1 MSRKRNSRATTSH
14 RHNGNVVELTQALYL
29 NGRAMQEG
37 PKRKTWSRHD
47 LKFVK
52 PLTPAQEEM
61 FRDFIEGNNVFAHGS
76 AGTGKSFVA
85 LFLAMQEML
94 RVESQ
99 IDRVIIVR
107 SAVPARDV
115 GFLPGTLEEKNAVYE
130 QPYRDIFAD
139 LFGKKSTYD
148 DMKDAGYIEFVTTSF
163 IRGMTW
169 DNAIVV
175 FDEVQNANWEEAN
188 TVMTRIGDSSRIII
202 CGDVK
207 QNDLL
212 YKKMDKTGISTLLEV
227 TKRMPDFTN
236 VTFTR
241 HDIVRSDFVK
251 QFIIAC
257 EDLGV

>member
-1 MSRKRNSRATTSH
+1 MN
-14 RHNGNVVELTQALYL
+14 
-29 NGRAMQEG
+29 
-37 PKRKTWSRHD
+37 
-47 LKFVK
+47 
-52 PLTPAQEEM
+52 
-61 FRDFIEGNNVFAHGS
+61 
-76 AGTGKSFVA
+76 
-85 LFLAMQEML
+85 
-94 RVESQ
+94 
-99 IDRVIIVR
+99 
-107 SAVPARDV
+107 
-115 GFLPGTLEEKNAVYE
+115 
-130 QPYRDIFAD
+130 
-139 LFGKKSTYD
+139 
-148 DMKDAGYIEFVTTSF
+148 
-163 IRGMTW
+163 W
-169 DNAIVV
+169 DKAIVV

>member
-1 MSRKRNSRATTSH
+1 
-14 RHNGNVVELTQALYL
+14 VVELTQALYL
-29 NGRAMQEG
+29 NGKAIQEG
-37 PKRKTWSRHD
+37 PKRKSWSRHD
-47 LKFVK
+47 IKHIK

-61 FRDFIEGNNVFAHGS
+61 FQDFMNGNNVFAHGS
-76 AGTGKSFVA
+76 AGTGKSFVGLYLA
-85 LFLAMQEML
+85 LNEML
-94 RVESQ
+94 QFETE

-130 QPYRDIFAD
+130 QPYKDILAD
-139 LFGKKSTYD
+139 LFGKSSTYE
-148 DMKDAGYIEFVTTSF
+148 DMKTAGKLEFVTTSF

-169 DNAIVV
+169 DNAVIV
-175 FDEVQNANWEEAN
+175 FDEVQNANWEEIN
-188 TVMTRIGDSSRIII
+188 TVMTRIGEGSRIIL

-212 YKKMDKTGISTLLEV
+212 YKKMDKTGVTDLLKVCE
-227 TKRMPDFTN
+227 KLPAFTN

-257 EDLGV
+257 EDLGL